1 MQRTNLRS
9 LILLFIVIYSD
20 NHLSLDQTI
29 QIGNIPMNP
38 ELLPYRGYTGSIRF
52 STEDGLMVGKV
63 LGINDS
69 LNFDGRSA
77 EEMKARF
84 ENTIDDYLMFCA
96 ACGVAPD
103 LPGTCPHGD

>member
-1 MQRTNLRS
+1 
-9 LILLFIVIYSD
+9 
-20 NHLSLDQTI
+20 
-29 QIGNIPMNP
+29 
-38 ELLPYRGYTGSIRF
+38 
-52 STEDGLMVGKV
+52 MVGKV